1 MNKEKNFKNIKK
13 SILTSGIPLEY
24 SICQILKKF
33 EIKLTDEQEDKIHKT
48 VWEVL
53 EGVSNGYYKNHN

>member
-33 EIKLTDEQEDKIHKT
+33 EIVDLGEYLYERDSKIF
-48 VWEVL
+48 
-53 EGVSNGYYKNHN
+53 